1 MESEARESRA
11 LAPALPEEPN
21 RFIGRE
27 RELGRL
33 RDMLRRTRALTL
45 CGAGGIGKTR
55 LALRLLATVAGDFA
69 DGVYPVELGDLW
81 EPDLIVSRVAAVIG
95 LEAEAGHPLQDTLA
109 GALETRQAL
118 IMLDNCEH
126 LVDACAALGQRL
138 LACCPELRIVATSQE
153 PLRIPQ
159 ESVWQVAPLAVP
171 PPDAPRDAAQLA
183 SFEAAQLFADRAAAA
198 RPGFAI
204 SERNAMAVADICRA
218 LDGVPLAIELAA
230 ARVSVLS
237 AEQIAARLGDR
248 FTLLGSGD
256 RTAPPRQ
263 RTLRATIDWS
273 HDLLSAPE
281 QILLRRLSV
290 FSGWSLDMAE
300 QVCADGALPVE
311 DVVGLTAGLV
321 DKSLVVVEPEVLGQ
335 ARYRMLDSI
344 RAYAAQRL
352 SEAGEAA
359 ATQARLRDYAVAVC
373 ERNEAVGLATV
384 PSSWPMVVAVFR
396 RYDVDVANLRQVLS
410 SCLAGGDA
418 EAGLRICAAVRP
430 SWIVRGSFDEG
441 ESWFARFLRLGR
453 EAVSDPV
460 LGTALVGRAQLIL
473 PNDPARAWDW
483 ARAGLGLC
491 QAAGLLVWVA
501 TAENVLAEAALQ
513 TGQLAESAQWAASAL
528 ATAQDAGNAWNEGYA
543 LGTQAT
549 LAAAGGRLREA
560 QQLGEA
566 ALGVMR
572 GIDQRWGVART
583 LLGLGALA
591 RLRRDPAGAIDCY
604 QAALPI
610 LREIDSR
617 PDIARC
623 QAGIGRIALDQGQL
637 ALARL
642 HLAESLRLS
651 QLTGARIGVAR
662 GLEAFAALC
671 FQEGQGSREGQG
683 FREGL
688 GAREDAATQ
697 QEQARLPVLLTAAA
711 AALREAA
718 GLPAAAA
725 RRTQQ
730 YLDAAGGLGQEALT
744 ELWEQGLGLSPDAAV
759 TLALS
764 SGPQAAAGRRG
775 NGGESDDGFAAAP
788 PKARPSS
795 PTAPSPLAPPSLAAP
810 PSLTPREREITV
822 LIAQGH
828 SNKGIAEEL
837 VISPATAARHVANI
851 LSKLGFTS
859 RAQIAAWAAGN
870 GSIQPSA
877 AHERGSLI
885 P

>member
-1 MESEARESRA
+1 M
-11 LAPALPEEPN
+11 
-21 RFIGRE
+21 
-27 RELGRL
+27 
-33 RDMLRRTRALTL
+33 
-45 CGAGGIGKTR
+45 
-55 LALRLLATVAGDFA
+55 AGDFA
-69 DGVYPVELGDLW
+69 DGVYVVELGDLW
-81 EPDLIVSRVAAVIG
+81 EPDLIVSRMAALIG
-95 LEAEAGHPLQDTLA
+95 VDGEPGRPLRDTLA
-109 GALETRQAL
+109 DALETRQAL

-126 LVDACAALGQRL
+126 LVDACAAVCQRL
-138 LACCPELRIVATSQE
+138 LASCPALRIVATSQE

-171 PPDAPRDAAQLA
+171 PPDALRGAAELA
-183 SFEAAQLFADRAAAA
+183 GFEAAQLFADRAAAA

-204 SERNAMAVADICRA
+204 TERNAMAVAAICRA

-230 ARVSVLS
+230 ARVTVLS

-273 HDLLSAPE
+273 HDLLSAAE
-281 QILLRRLSV
+281 QTLLRRLSV

-300 QVCADGALPVE
+300 EVCAADDGLPAE
-311 DVVGLTAGLV
+311 DVVGVLAGLV

-335 ARYRMLDSI
+335 TRYRMLDSI

-352 SEAGEAA
+352 AEAGESAA
-359 ATQARLRDYAVAVC
+359 IQLRLRDYTVAVC
-373 ERNEAVGLATV
+373 EGNEAVGMATI
-384 PSSWPMVVAVFR
+384 PSGWPMVVAVFR
-396 RYDVDVANLRQVLS
+396 RYDVDVGNLRQVLS
-410 SCLAGGDA
+410 SCLASGDA
-418 EAGLRICAAVRP
+418 ETGLRICAAVRP

-441 ESWFARFLRLGR
+441 EGWFARFLGLGGR
-453 EAVSDPV
+453 EVPAPV
-460 LGTALVGRAQLIL
+460 LGAALIGRAQLAL
-473 PNDPARAWDW
+473 PNDPAQARQW
-483 ARAGLGLC
+483 AREGLELC
-491 QAAGLLVWVA
+491 QASSLLIWTA
-501 TAENVLAEAALQ
+501 TAQNVLAETALH
-513 TGQLAESAQWAASAL
+513 TGQLPESAQWAAKAL
-528 ATAQDAGNAWNEGYA
+528 ATAREAGNAWNEGYA

-549 LAAAGGRLREA
+549 LAAAEGRLREA
-560 QQLGEA
+560 QQLGET
-566 ALGVMR
+566 ALEVMR

-591 RLRRDPAGAIDCY
+591 RLRRDPAGAMDCY

-623 QAGIGRIALDQGQL
+623 LAGIGRVALDQGQL
-637 ALARL
+637 TVARA

-671 FQEGQGSREGQG
+671 FREDPGAREGQ
-683 FREGL
+683 
-688 GAREDAATQ
+688 
-697 QEQARLPVLLTAAA
+697 ARLAVLLTAAA
-711 AALREAA
+711 TAMREAA
-718 GLPAAAA
+718 GLPAPPAG
-725 RRTQQ
+725 RTQQ
-730 YLDAAGGLGQEALT
+730 YLDAARSLGPEAVSG
-744 ELWEQGLGLSPDAAV
+744 LWEEGSGLTPDAAV
-759 TLALS
+759 TLALG
-764 SGPQAAAGRRG
+764 SGPPAAGSGAGYPASQASPAAGPGVSRG
-775 NGGESDDGFAAAP
+775 VTPRS
-788 PKARPSS
+788 
-795 PTAPSPLAPPSLAAP
+795 
-810 PSLTPREREITV
+810 SLTPREREITA
-822 LIAQGH
+822 LIARGY
-828 SNKGIAEEL
+828 SNKGIADEL

-870 GSIQPSA
+870 GSIQPSS

>member
-1 MESEARESRA
+1 MEPEAREPETLVPEAREPEARA
-11 LAPALPEEPN
+11 AQLPGEPN

-27 RELGRL
+27 RELSYL
-33 RDMLRRTRALTL
+33 RDALRRTRALTL

-55 LALRLLATVAGDFA
+55 LALRLLATMAGDFA
-69 DGVYPVELGDLW
+69 DGVYAVELGDLW
-81 EPDLIVSRVAAVIG
+81 EPDLIVSRMAALIG
-95 LEAEAGHPLQDTLA
+95 VDGETGRPLRDTLA
-109 GALETRQAL
+109 DALETRQAL

-126 LVDACAALGQRL
+126 LVDACAALCQRL
-138 LACCPELRIVATSQE
+138 LASCPGLRIVATSQE

-171 PPDAPRDAAQLA
+171 PPDAPRGAAELA
-183 SFEAAQLFADRAAAA
+183 GFEAAQLFADRAAAA

-204 SERNAMAVADICRA
+204 TERNAMAVAAICRA

-230 ARVSVLS
+230 ARVTVLS

-273 HDLLSAPE
+273 HDLLSAAE

-290 FSGWSLDMAE
+290 FTGWSLDMAE
-300 QVCADGALPVE
+300 EVGADDGLPTE
-311 DVVGLTAGLV
+311 DVVGVLAGLV

-335 ARYRMLDSI
+335 TRYRMLDSI

-352 SEAGEAA
+352 AEAGESAA
-359 ATQARLRDYAVAVC
+359 IQLRLRDYTLAVC
-373 ERNEAVGLATV
+373 EGNEAVGMATI
-384 PSSWPMVVAVFR
+384 PSGWPMVVAVFR
-396 RYDVDVANLRQVLS
+396 RYDVDVGNLRQVLS
-410 SCLAGGDA
+410 SCLASGDA
-418 EAGLRICAAVRP
+418 ETGLRICAAVRP

-441 ESWFARFLRLGR
+441 EGWFARFLGLGGR
-453 EAVSDPV
+453 EVPAPV
-460 LGTALVGRAQLIL
+460 LGAALIGRAQLAL
-473 PNDPARAWDW
+473 PNDPAQARQW
-483 ARAGLGLC
+483 ARDGLELC
-491 QAAGLLVWVA
+491 QASGLLIWAA
-501 TAENVLAEAALQ
+501 TAQNVLAETALH
-513 TGQLAESAQWAASAL
+513 TGQLPESAQWAAKAL
-528 ATAQDAGNAWNEGYA
+528 ATAREAGNAWNEGYA

-549 LAAAGGRLREA
+549 LAAAEGRLREA
-560 QQLGEA
+560 QQLGET
-566 ALGVMR
+566 ALQVMR

-591 RLRRDPAGAIDCY
+591 RLRRDPAGAMDCY

-623 QAGIGRIALDQGQL
+623 LAGIGRVALDQGQL
-637 ALARL
+637 TVARA

-671 FQEGQGSREGQG
+671 FREDPGAREGQ
-683 FREGL
+683 
-688 GAREDAATQ
+688 
-697 QEQARLPVLLTAAA
+697 ARLAVLLTAAA
-711 AALREAA
+711 TAMREAA
-718 GLPAAAA
+718 GLPAPPAG
-725 RRTQQ
+725 RTQQ
-730 YLDAAGGLGQEALT
+730 YLDAARSLGPESVSG
-744 ELWEQGLGLSPDAAV
+744 LWEEGSGLTPDAAV
-759 TLALS
+759 TLALGSGPPAAS
-764 SGPQAAAGRRG
+764 SGAGYPAPQAAPAAGPAVTRG
-775 NGGESDDGFAAAP
+775 MT
-788 PKARPSS
+788 ARS
-795 PTAPSPLAPPSLAAP
+795 
-810 PSLTPREREITV
+810 SLTPREREITA
-822 LIAQGH
+822 LIARGY
-828 SNKGIAEEL
+828 SNKGIADEL

-870 GSIQPSA
+870 GSIQPSS

>member
-1 MESEARESRA
+1 M
-11 LAPALPEEPN
+11 
-21 RFIGRE
+21 
-27 RELGRL
+27 
-33 RDMLRRTRALTL
+33 
-45 CGAGGIGKTR
+45 
-55 LALRLLATVAGDFA
+55 AGDFA
-69 DGVYPVELGDLW
+69 DGVYVVELGDLW
-81 EPDLIVSRVAAVIG
+81 EPDLIVSRMAALIG
-95 LEAEAGHPLQDTLA
+95 VDGETGRPLRDTLA
-109 GALETRQAL
+109 DALETRQAL

-126 LVDACAALGQRL
+126 LVDACAAVCQRL
-138 LACCPELRIVATSQE
+138 LASCPGLRIVATSQE

-171 PPDAPRDAAQLA
+171 PPDALRGAAELA
-183 SFEAAQLFADRAAAA
+183 GFEAAQLFADRAAAA

-204 SERNAMAVADICRA
+204 TERNAMAVAAICRA

-230 ARVSVLS
+230 ARVTVLS

-273 HDLLSAPE
+273 HDLLSAAE
-281 QILLRRLSV
+281 QTLLRRLSV

-300 QVCADGALPVE
+300 EVCAADDGLPAE
-311 DVVGLTAGLV
+311 DVVGVLAGLV

-335 ARYRMLDSI
+335 TRYRMLDTI

-352 SEAGEAA
+352 AEAGESAA
-359 ATQARLRDYAVAVC
+359 IQLRLRDYTLAVC
-373 ERNEAVGLATV
+373 EGNEAVGMATI
-384 PSSWPMVVAVFR
+384 PSGWPMVVAVFR
-396 RYDVDVANLRQVLS
+396 RYDVDVGNLRQVLS
-410 SCLAGGDA
+410 SCLASGDA
-418 EAGLRICAAVRP
+418 ETGLRICAAVRP

-441 ESWFARFLRLGR
+441 EGWFARFLGLGGR
-453 EAVSDPV
+453 EVPAPV
-460 LGTALVGRAQLIL
+460 LGAALIGRAQLAL
-473 PNDPARAWDW
+473 PNDPAQARQW
-483 ARAGLGLC
+483 ARDGLELC
-491 QAAGLLVWVA
+491 QASSLLIWAA
-501 TAENVLAEAALQ
+501 TAQNVLAETALH
-513 TGQLAESAQWAASAL
+513 TGQLPESAQWAAKAL
-528 ATAQDAGNAWNEGYA
+528 ATAREAGNAWNEGYA

-549 LAAAGGRLREA
+549 LAAAEGRLREA
-560 QQLGEA
+560 QQLGET
-566 ALGVMR
+566 ALEVMR

-591 RLRRDPAGAIDCY
+591 RLRRDPAGAMDCY

-623 QAGIGRIALDQGQL
+623 LAGIGRVALDQGQL
-637 ALARL
+637 TVARA

-671 FQEGQGSREGQG
+671 FREDPGAREGQ
-683 FREGL
+683 
-688 GAREDAATQ
+688 
-697 QEQARLPVLLTAAA
+697 ARLAVLLTAAA
-711 AALREAA
+711 TAMREAA
-718 GLPAAAA
+718 GLPAPPAG
-725 RRTQQ
+725 RTQQ
-730 YLDAAGGLGQEALT
+730 YLDAARSLGPEAVSG
-744 ELWEQGLGLSPDAAV
+744 LWEEGSGLTPDAAV
-759 TLALS
+759 TLALG
-764 SGPQAAAGRRG
+764 SGPPAAGSGAGYPASQAAPAAGPGVSRG
-775 NGGESDDGFAAAP
+775 VTPRS
-788 PKARPSS
+788 
-795 PTAPSPLAPPSLAAP
+795 
-810 PSLTPREREITV
+810 SLTPREREITA
-822 LIAQGH
+822 LIARGY
-828 SNKGIAEEL
+828 SNKGIADEL

-870 GSIQPSA
+870 GSIQPSS

>member
-1 MESEARESRA
+1 MESEALESPA

-27 RELGRL
+27 HELGSL
-33 RDMLRRTRALTL
+33 REMVHRTRALSL

-55 LALRLLATVAGDFA
+55 LALRLLATMAGDFA
-69 DGVYPVELGDLW
+69 DGVYVVELGDLS
-81 EPDLIVSRVAAVIG
+81 EPDLIVSRVATVIG
-95 LEAEAGHPLQDTLA
+95 VGAEAGHSLQDTLT

-126 LVDACAALGQRL
+126 LVDACAALCQGL
-138 LACCPELRIVATSQE
+138 LAACPELRIVATSQE

-171 PPDAPRDAAQLA
+171 PPDAPRDTAELA
-183 SFEAAQLFADRAAAA
+183 GFEAVQLFADRAAAV

-204 SERNAMAVADICRA
+204 SARNAMAVTGICRA

-290 FSGWSLDMAE
+290 FSGWSLEMAE
-300 QVCADGALPVE
+300 QVCADGGLPVE

-352 SEAGEAA
+352 AEAGEAE
-359 ATQARLRDYAVAVC
+359 ATQLRLRDYAVTVC
-373 ERNEAVGLATV
+373 ERNEAVGMATI

-396 RYDVDVANLRQVLS
+396 RYDVDVGNLRQVLS
-410 SCLAGGDA
+410 SCLARGDA

-453 EAVSDPV
+453 QAVSDQV
-460 LGTALVGRAQLIL
+460 LGTALIGRAQLIL
-473 PNDPARAWDW
+473 PNDPARAHDW

-491 QAAGLLVWVA
+491 QAAGLLVWAA
-501 TAENVLAEAALQ
+501 TAQNVLAEAALQ
-513 TGQLAESAQWAASAL
+513 TGQLAESTQWAAKAL
-528 ATAQDAGNAWNEGYA
+528 ATAREAGNAWNEGYA

-549 LAAAGGRLREA
+549 LAAAEGRLREA
-560 QQLGEA
+560 RQLGEA
-566 ALGVMR
+566 ALDVMR

-591 RLRRDPAGAIDCY
+591 RLRRDPAGAMDCY
-604 QAALPI
+604 LAALPI

-623 QAGIGRIALDQGQL
+623 QAGIGRLALDQGQL
-637 ALARL
+637 ALARP

-671 FQEGQGSREGQG
+671 FREAQD
-683 FREGL
+683 FREESGV
-688 GAREDAATQ
+688 REDAGVR
-697 QEQARLPVLLTAAA
+697 EGRARLPVLLTAAA

-718 GLPAAAA
+718 GLPAAPAQ
-725 RRTQQ
+725 RTQQ
-730 YLDAAGGLGQEALT
+730 YLDAAGGFGQEALT

-764 SGPQAAAGRRG
+764 PGPQATADRPGS
-775 NGGESDDGFAAAP
+775 GGESHDGLAAAVPKAP
-788 PKARPSS
+788 PPSLTPRLNRASSLARPSS
-795 PTAPSPLAPPSLAAP
+795 LAPA
-810 PSLTPREREITV
+810 PSLTPREREITA
-822 LIAQGH
+822 LIARGY

-877 AHERGSLI
+877 AHERGSFI

>member
-1 MESEARESRA
+1 MEPEALESQA

-27 RELGRL
+27 RELGCL
-33 RDMLRRTRALTL
+33 RDTLHRTRALTL

-55 LALRLLATVAGDFA
+55 LALRLLAITAGDFA

-95 LEAEAGHPLQDTLA
+95 VAAEAGHSLQDTLA

-126 LVDACAALGQRL
+126 LVDACAALCQRL

-183 SFEAAQLFADRAAAA
+183 GFEAVQLFAVRAAAV

-204 SERNAMAVADICRA
+204 SERNAMAVTGICRA

-230 ARVSVLS
+230 ARVTVLS

-290 FSGWSLDMAE
+290 FSGWSLEMAE
-300 QVCADGALPVE
+300 QVCADDRLPIE
-311 DVVGLTAGLV
+311 DVVELTAGLV
-321 DKSLVVVEPEVLGQ
+321 DKSLVVVEPEVIGQ

-352 SEAGEAA
+352 VEAGETTE
-359 ATQARLRDYAVAVC
+359 TQARLRDHALAVC
-373 ERNEAVGLATV
+373 QRHEAVGLATI
-384 PSSWPMVVAVFR
+384 PSGWAAVVAVFR
-396 RYDVDVANLRQVLS
+396 RSDADVANLRQVLS
-410 SCLAGGDA
+410 SCLAAGDA
-418 EAGLRICAAVRP
+418 ETGLRICAAVRP
-430 SWIVRGSFDEG
+430 FWLVRGAFGEG
-441 ESWFARFLRLGR
+441 ESWCARFLGLGP
-453 EAVSDPV
+453 EGVPAPV
-460 LGTALVGRAQLIL
+460 LGMALIARAQLVL
-473 PNDPARAWDW
+473 PNDPAQAGRW
-483 ARAGLGLC
+483 AREGLQRC
-491 QAAGLLVWVA
+491 QAAGLLVWTA
-501 TAENVLAEAALQ
+501 TAQNVLAEAALQ
-513 TGQLAESAQWAASAL
+513 TGQLPESTQWAAKAL
-528 ATAQDAGNAWNEGYA
+528 ATAREAGNAWNEGYA

-549 LAAAGGRLREA
+549 LAAAEGRLREA

-566 ALGVMR
+566 ALEVMR
-572 GIDQRWGVART
+572 GIDQRWGMART

-591 RLRRDPAGAIDCY
+591 RLRRDPGGAMDCY

-623 QAGIGRIALDQGQL
+623 LAGIGRVALDQGQL
-637 ALARL
+637 ALARP

-651 QLTGARIGVAR
+651 QLTGARSGVAR

-671 FQEGQGSREGQG
+671 AWEDEGAGEDQGAREGQ
-683 FREGL
+683 
-688 GAREDAATQ
+688 
-697 QEQARLPVLLTAAA
+697 ARLAVLLTAAA

-718 GLPAAAA
+718 GLPAPA
-725 RRTQQ
+725 RRSQR
-730 YLDAAGGLGQEALT
+730 YLDAARGLGQEALT

-764 SGPQAAAGRRG
+764 SGPQAAADGPG
-775 NGGESDDGFAAAP
+775 SSDAASSEQRIDGVAAVP
-788 PKARPSS
+788 PKAP
-795 PTAPSPLAPPSLAAP
+795 APSLAPPS
-810 PSLTPREREITV
+810 SLTPREREITA
-822 LIAQGH
+822 LIAHGY
-828 SNKGIAEEL
+828 SNKGIADEL
-837 VISPATAARHVANI
+837 IISPATAARHVANI